1 MDDLAAFFPLIAGI
15 LGVVVAV
22 GFVWLVVKAMWKVAE
37 PNEALIISGLTRG
50 TLENTDG
57 MDFKIVTGKGALVV
71 PGLQTVRTLALTLN
85 ETELKVSCVTSQGI
99 QVIVDGVVIY
109 KIGDAPPFIANA
121 ARRFLGQQPKM
132 ESQVYNVFE
141 GHLRSIIGSM
151 TVEEIIRERDKLAS
165 LVRSASGVEM
175 EKLGLVVDSLQIKD
189 LQDPT
194 GYIQNLAKPH
204 IAQVKMEARIAE
216 ATSNREAAEKEAEAA
231 ALIADAQSRS
241 AIKQSAAQAN
251 AEQARANAAQAGPLA
266 DATARQQVVVQ
277 ETEVAK
283 LEADREEQKLQTT
296 IRKPA
301 DARAYAQRTDAEA
314 KKAAD
319 ISAAEALA
327 KRTELE
333 AQANAR
339 RVELEAQAA
348 AGAAAAMAGATRVTG
363 EAEAAATTARGDAAA
378 SAVKAKALAEADGI
392 KARGEALETNQE
404 AVINQ
409 QIAENMPAIV
419 SAAAEPF
426 SRIGQLTVLNGGD
439 GLNSMVG
446 GILSQ
451 VGSFL
456 PSLAS
461 ALKGKDGAASSRG
474 AASKPV
480 KAPPVT
486 SPPAKAPDA

>member
-1 MDDLAAFFPLIAGI
+1 MFDLVAYLPILVTV

-22 GFVWLVVKAMWKVAE
+22 AVIRLLITLMWKVAE

-50 TLENTDG
+50 SLDTRDG

-71 PGLQTVRTLALTLN
+71 PGLQTVRTLSLTLN
-85 ETELKVSCVTSQGI
+85 ETELQVNCVTSQGI
-99 QVIVDGVVIY
+99 QVIVEGVVIY
-109 KIGDAPPFIANA
+109 KIGDAAPFIANA

-151 TVEEIIRERDKLAS
+151 TMEEIIRERDKLAS
-165 LVRSASGVEM
+165 LVRSASGIEM

-216 ATSNREAAEKEAEAA
+216 ATRNREAAEKEAEAA
-231 ALIADAQSRS
+231 AQIADAQSIS

-251 AEQARANAAQAGPLA
+251 AETARANAAQAGPLA

-283 LEADREEQKLQTT
+283 LEADREEQKLQTS

-301 DARAYAQRTDAEA
+301 DAKAYAQRTEAEA
-314 KKAAD
+314 QKAAD
-319 ISAAEALA
+319 ISASEARA
-327 KRTELE
+327 RRTELE

-339 RVELEAQAA
+339 KVEVEAQANA
-348 AGAAAAMAGATRVTG
+348 TAAAAIAGATKITG
-363 EAEAAATTARGDAAA
+363 EAEAAATKARGDAAA
-378 SAVKAKALAEADGI
+378 SAIKAKSLAEADGI
-392 KARGEALETNQE
+392 KARAEALGTNQE
-404 AVINQ
+404 AVISQ
-409 QIAENMPAIV
+409 QLAENMPAIV
-419 SAAAEPF
+419 AAAAEPF
-426 SRIGQLTVLNGGD
+426 AHVGQLTVLNGGE

-451 VGSFL
+451 VGNFL
-456 PSLAS
+456 PSITA
-461 ALKGKDGAASSRG
+461 ALKNGQ
-474 AASKPV
+474 V
-480 KAPPVT
+480 PPKRPT
-486 SPPAKAPDA
+486 KAPDA

>member
-1 MDDLAAFFPLIAGI
+1 
-15 LGVVVAV
+15 
-22 GFVWLVVKAMWKVAE
+22 
-37 PNEALIISGLTRG
+37 
-50 TLENTDG
+50 
-57 MDFKIVTGKGALVV
+57 
-71 PGLQTVRTLALTLN
+71 
-85 ETELKVSCVTSQGI
+85 
-99 QVIVDGVVIY
+99 VIVDGVVIY

-231 ALIADAQSRS
+231 ALIADAQSLS

-251 AEQARANAAQAGPLA
+251 AEQARAQAAQAGPLA

-339 RVELEAQAA
+339 RVELEAQAN

-363 EAEAAATTARGDAAA
+363 EAEAAATTARGNAAA
-378 SAVKAKALAEADGI
+378 SAVKAKALAEAEGI
-392 KARGEALETNQE
+392 KARGEALETNQD
-404 AVINQ
+404 AVISQ

-426 SRIGQLTVLNGGD
+426 SRIGQLTVLNGGE

-461 ALKGKDGAASSRG
+461 ALRGKETPAASPRP
-474 AASKPV
+474 APV
-480 KAPPVT
+480 KAPPAP
-486 SPPAKAPDA
+486 SPSAKAPDA

>member
-1 MDDLAAFFPLIAGI
+1 VENLAAILPLIIIVVSVLLGI
-15 LGVVVAV
+15 LVIWLAV
-22 GFVWLVVKAMWKVAE
+22 KLMWKVAE

-50 TLENTDG
+50 TLESTDG

-71 PGLQTVRTLALTLN
+71 PGLQTVRTLSLTLN

-99 QVIVDGVVIY
+99 QVVVEGVVIY
-109 KIGDAPPFIANA
+109 KIGDAPAFIANA

-165 LVRSASGVEM
+165 QVRGASGVEM

-194 GYIQNLAKPH
+194 GYIQNIAKPH

-216 ATSNREAAEKEAEAA
+216 ATRNREAAEREAEASA
-231 ALIADAQSRS
+231 QIADAQSVS
-241 AIKQSAAQAN
+241 AIKQSVAQAN
-251 AEQARANAAQAGPLA
+251 AERARANAAQAGPLA

-301 DARAYAQRTDAEA
+301 DAKAYAQRTEAEA
-314 KKAAD
+314 QKAAD
-319 ISAAEALA
+319 ISAAEARA

-339 RVELEAQAA
+339 RVEVEAQANA
-348 AGAAAAMAGATRVTG
+348 TAAAATAGATRVTG
-363 EAEAAATTARGDAAA
+363 EAEAAATKARGDAAA
-378 SAVKAKALAEADGI
+378 SAIKAKALAEAEGI
-392 KARGEALETNQE
+392 KARGEALESNQD
-404 AVINQ
+404 AVISQ
-409 QIAENMPAIV
+409 QLAENMPAIV
-419 SAAAEPF
+419 AAAAEPF
-426 SRIGQLTVLNGGD
+426 GHVDQLTVLNGAD

-446 GILSQ
+446 GIITQ
-451 VGSFL
+451 AGSFL
-456 PSLAS
+456 PRLST
-461 ALKGKDGAASSRG
+461 ALKNGQGHAKQAPKQPGA
-474 AASKPV
+474 
-480 KAPPVT
+480 
-486 SPPAKAPDA
+486 

>member
-1 MDDLAAFFPLIAGI
+1 MPDLSFLYPLISII
-15 LGVVVAV
+15 LGAVAV
-22 GFVWLVVKAMWKVAE
+22 VGVIWVATKLMWKVAE

-50 TLENTDG
+50 TLETREG
-57 MDFKIVTGKGALVV
+57 MDFKIVTGKGALVL
-71 PGLQTVRTLALTLN
+71 PGLQTVRPLSLTLN

-165 LVRSASGVEM
+165 QVRSASGVEM

-194 GYIQNLAKPH
+194 GYIQNIAKPH
-204 IAQVKMEARIAE
+204 IAMVKMEARIAE
-216 ATSNREAAEKEAEAA
+216 ATRNREAAEKEAEAE
-231 ALIADAQSRS
+231 ALIADARSVS
-241 AIKQSAAQAN
+241 AIRQSVAQAN
-251 AEQARANAAQAGPLA
+251 AERAKANAAQAGPLA

-296 IRKPA
+296 VRKPA
-301 DARAYAQRTDAEA
+301 DARAYAKRTDAEGQ
-314 KKAAD
+314 KSAD

-327 KRTELE
+327 RRTELE

-339 RVELEAQAA
+339 RTEV
-348 AGAAAAMAGATRVTG
+348 
-363 EAEAAATTARGDAAA
+363 
-378 SAVKAKALAEADGI
+378 
-392 KARGEALETNQE
+392 
-404 AVINQ
+404 
-409 QIAENMPAIV
+409 
-419 SAAAEPF
+419 
-426 SRIGQLTVLNGGD
+426 
-439 GLNSMVG
+439 
-446 GILSQ
+446 
-451 VGSFL
+451 
-456 PSLAS
+456 
-461 ALKGKDGAASSRG
+461 
-474 AASKPV
+474 
-480 KAPPVT
+480 
-486 SPPAKAPDA
+486 

>member
-1 MDDLAAFFPLIAGI
+1 MPDLSGFIPLLVILVGIAAAAALIR
-15 LGVVVAV
+15 LAV
-22 GFVWLVVKAMWKVAE
+22 KVMWKVAE
-37 PNEALIISGLTRG
+37 PNEALIISGFTRG
-50 TLENTDG
+50 SHGTADG
-57 MDFKIVTGKGALVV
+57 MDFKIVTGKGAFVV
-71 PGLQTVRTLALTLN
+71 PGLQTVRALTLTLN

-99 QVIVDGVVIY
+99 QVVVEGVVIF
-109 KIGDAPPFIANA
+109 KIGDSTPFIANA

-165 LVRSASGVEM
+165 QVRSASGIEM

-189 LQDPT
+189 LEDPT

-216 ATSNREAAEKEAEAA
+216 ATRNREASEKEAEAA
-231 ALIADAQSRS
+231 ALIADAQSIS

-251 AEQARANAAQAGPLA
+251 AERARANAAQAGPLA

-301 DARAYAQRTDAEA
+301 DAKAYAQRTEAEA
-314 KKAAD
+314 QKSAD
-319 ISAAEALA
+319 ISAAEARA
-327 KRTELE
+327 RKTELE
-333 AQANAR
+333 AQANAT
-339 RVELEAQAA
+339 
-348 AGAAAAMAGATRVTG
+348 AAAATAGATKLTG
-363 EAEAAATTARGDAAA
+363 EAEAAATTARGNAAA
-378 SAVKAKALAEADGI
+378 SAIKAKALAEADGI
-392 KARGEALETNQE
+392 KARGEALGTNQD

-409 QIAENMPAIV
+409 QLAENMPAIIA
-419 SAAAEPF
+419 AAAEPF
-426 SRIGQLTVLNGGD
+426 AHVGQLTVLNGGE
-439 GLNSMVG
+439 GINSMVG

-451 VGSFL
+451 VGNYL
-456 PSLAS
+456 PALTA
-461 ALKGKDGAASSRG
+461 ALKNGKETPRQ
-474 AASKPV
+474 PP
-480 KAPPVT
+480 KAPN
-486 SPPAKAPDA
+486 A